1 MTGPLNMTVSDGLPQ
16 TAMTRLAGPR
26 QRGTYAY
33 SFGGI
38 GGGGIGS
45 GGGGG
50 CR

>member
-1 MTGPLNMTVSDGLPQ
+1 
-16 TAMTRLAGPR
+16 MTRLAGHAP
-26 QRGTYAY
+26 RGTYAY

-38 GGGGIGS
+38 GGGGIG